1 LGAAAGHETFSPS
14 TFFNQLKK
22 KKKKAYDDQLCAKAS
37 SSCFPSVGKTF
48 FPLEESQLLLL
59 LD

>member
-14 TFFNQLKK
+14 TFFKPTK
-22 KKKKAYDDQLCAKAS
+22 EEEKKAYDDQLCAKAS

-59 LD
+59 D